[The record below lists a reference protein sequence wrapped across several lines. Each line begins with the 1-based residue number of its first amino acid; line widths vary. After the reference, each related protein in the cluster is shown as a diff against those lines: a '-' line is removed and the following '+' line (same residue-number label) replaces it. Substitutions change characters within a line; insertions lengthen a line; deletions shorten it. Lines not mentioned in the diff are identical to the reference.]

1 MISRAFGG
9 AFFVTLCGIVIGAL
23 PISALADNPSV
34 THEVKHDRSEPLRDL
49 AALAVSSPP
58 AQHVVSFARP
68 TGSVIA
74 SPVGDPVA
82 RLTSSAPM
90 QATVLL
96 NFDGLSA
103 ADTVASGGPFVPP
116 DTNGAAGATEFVEWV
131 NVTFEV
137 FDKGSGAVVM
147 GPTPGN
153 TFWKGFGG
161 SCETHNDGDI
171 IIQYDK
177 AAGRWI
183 AAQPVFSSPFFY
195 CVAVSTTSDATGS
208 YNRYAFPLP
217 AFPDYPKLGVWPDA
231 YYVTYNIFSPS
242 FAGALACA
250 YDRTSML
257 AGNAATSVCFQQP
270 KSVGSLLPSDVD
282 SKTPPPS
289 GEPNFLLDLADS
301 THLNLFRFHVDFA
314 DPANSTFSGPI
325 EISVAPYS
333 ELCARATDRACI
345 PQPYPGE
352 KVDSLG
358 DRLMYRLAYRNF
370 RDHEA
375 LVATH
380 SIEGG
385 AFSGVRWYEIR
396 NPASTPLVFQQGT
409 VVNPA
414 VDYWMGSI
422 AMDKVGN
429 IALGFSMSSD
439 SVYPGVAVV
448 GRTPAEPLGQMDAPL
463 ILVNG
468 TGAQVKSF
476 KRWGDYSS
484 MSVDPEDGCTLWYSQ
499 EYYRTTGAFNWSTR
513 VAALKFN
520 SCR

>member
-1 MISRAFGG
+1 MITRLFGEAFS
-9 AFFVTLCGIVIGAL
+9 VTLCGIMIGTL

-34 THEVKHDRSEPLRDL
+34 VHEVKHDRSQPLRDL
-49 AALAVSSPP
+49 AALAVPSPP
-58 AQHVVSFARP
+58 AQHVASFARA
-68 TGSVIA
+68 TGSAIVSSA
-74 SPVGDPVA
+74 GDPVA
-82 RLTSSAPM
+82 HIPSSAPM

-116 DTNGAAGATEFVEWV
+116 DTNGAVGASQFVEWV

-137 FDKGSGAVVM
+137 FDKA
-147 GPTPGN
+147 T
-153 TFWKGFGG
+153 
-161 SCETHNDGDI
+161 
-171 IIQYDK
+171 
-177 AAGRWI
+177 GRWI
-183 AAQPVFSSPFFY
+183 AAQPVFSAPFSY

-250 YDRTSML
+250 YDRASML
-257 AGNAATSVCFQQP
+257 AGNAATAVCFQQP

-282 SKTPPPS
+282 SATPPPS

-301 THLNLFRFHVDFA
+301 THLNLFRFHVDFS
-314 DPANSTFSGPI
+314 DPANSTFSGPT

-345 PQPYPGE
+345 PQPFPGE

-358 DRLMYRLAYRNF
+358 DRLMYRLGYRKF
-370 RDHEA
+370 RDHES

-396 NPASTPLVFQQGT
+396 NPASTPVVFQQGT

-429 IALGFSMSSD
+429 IALRFSMSSD
-439 SVYPGVAVV
+439 SVYPGVAGV
-448 GRTPAEPLGQMDAPL
+448 GRTAADPLGQMDAPL

-499 EYYRTTGAFNWSTR
+499 EYYKTTGAFNWNTR
-513 VAALKFN
+513 VAR
-520 SCR
+520 SEERR